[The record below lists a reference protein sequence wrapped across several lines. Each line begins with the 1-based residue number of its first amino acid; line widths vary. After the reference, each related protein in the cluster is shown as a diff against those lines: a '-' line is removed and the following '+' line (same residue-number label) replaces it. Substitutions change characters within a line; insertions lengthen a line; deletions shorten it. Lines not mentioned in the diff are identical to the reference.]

1 MSAYL
6 ISRTILK
13 NWLLLWISLEQ
24 GIRTAC
30 VFLLPLTVKVSWL
43 PLLWA
48 PISDENRELIAVFK
62 SPIDIADP
70 QRE

>member
-1 MSAYL
+1 MCAYL
-6 ISRTILK
+6 ISGTVVK
-13 NWLLLWISLEQ
+13 NWLLLQISLEQ
-24 GIRTAC
+24 GILTAC
-30 VFLLPLTVKVSWL
+30 VFLLPLTVKLSWL

-48 PISDENRELIAVFK
+48 LISDENRELIAVFK